1 MPTPPGRSG
10 NVPFP
15 PYTQDILRI
24 ATILQSYPFIASQG
38 IPPAAQQL
46 GFPPPTAP
54 SPLQTSA
61 NAPVPSC
68 KPHQPPPQRAS
79 GADGR
84 KFLPW

>member
-1 MPTPPGRSG
+1 MLTPPGSSG
-10 NVPFP
+10 NAPFP

-24 ATILQSYPFIASQG
+24 ATILQGDGFTTSQCISPTLSSSAS
-38 IPPAAQQL
+38 L
-46 GFPPPTAP
+46 P

-68 KPHQPPPQRAS
+68 KPQQPPPRRAS

-84 KFLPW
+84 KFLP